1 MEKLDKILQKYDLY
15 PEKVIFSTITGFGW
29 FATDHDKI
37 VELDEEDEEVIKQ
50 FTKTGTLIV
59 YIDGSGV
66 MELSEEKDIFTE
78 DKQTMEVK

>member
-1 MEKLDKILQKYDLY
+1 MEKLDQILRKYELY
-15 PEKVIFSTITGFGW
+15 PEKVIFSTITGYGW

-37 VELDEEDEEVIKQ
+37 IELEKEDEEVVKQ

-66 MELSEEKDIFTE
+66 MELLEEKDILIE
-78 DKQTMEVK
+78 EKQTVEVK